1 MAEVAY
7 FYVHKDNKGEWRWK
21 FVAKNSK
28 TIAVSS
34 ESYHNLSDCEH
45 SIALM
50 KEQGPTAPVVGD
62 DDFKR
67 LRKK

>member
-7 FYVHKDNKGEWRWK
+7 FYVYKDTAKEWRWK

-34 ESYHNLSDCEH
+34 ESYHNLVDCEH
-45 SIALM
+45 AISLL
-50 KEQGPTAPVVGD
+50 KQQGSTAPVVGD
-62 DDFKR
+62 DEFKR
-67 LRKK
+67 NRAK

>member
-7 FYVHKDNKGEWRWK
+7 FYVYKDTAKEWRWR

-28 TIAVSS
+28 TIAISS
-34 ESYHNLSDCEH
+34 ESYQNLVDCE
-45 SIALM
+45 SAIKLL
-50 KEQGPTAPVVGD
+50 KEQGPTAPVIGD

-67 LRKK
+67 LRS

>member
-7 FYVHKDNKGEWRWK
+7 FYVYKDTAKEWRWR

-34 ESYHNLSDCEH
+34 ESYKNLVDCES
-45 SIALM
+45 SIKLL
-50 KEQGPTAPVVGD
+50 KEQAATAPVIGD
-62 DDFKR
+62 EDFKY
-67 LRKK
+67 LRS

>member
-7 FYVHKDNKGEWRWK
+7 FYVYKDTAKEWRWK

-34 ESYHNLSDCEH
+34 ESYHNLTDCEH
-45 SIALM
+45 AISLL
-50 KEQGPTAPVVGD
+50 KQQGPAAPVVGD

-67 LRKK
+67 NRAK

>member
-7 FYVHKDNKGEWRWK
+7 FYVYKDAAKEWRWK

-34 ESYHNLSDCEH
+34 ESYHNLTDCEY
-45 SIALM
+45 SISLL
-50 KEQGPTAPVVGD
+50 KGQGPTAPVVGD
-62 DDFKR
+62 DEFKR
-67 LRKK
+67 LRAK